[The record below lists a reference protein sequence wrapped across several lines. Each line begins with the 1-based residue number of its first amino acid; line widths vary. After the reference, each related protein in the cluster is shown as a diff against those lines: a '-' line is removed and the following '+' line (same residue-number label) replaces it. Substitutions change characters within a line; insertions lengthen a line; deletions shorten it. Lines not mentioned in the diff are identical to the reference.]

1 MSTTVN
7 QSECQSEVDTWVP
20 CFMFGHT
27 RSGLTILLKIL
38 SNYTPA
44 AGCRDQG
51 MLLRFKD
58 VLPLYGDLTERS
70 NMMRLIQDILNSYEY
85 TRLLRAPEIEANEL
99 YDRLPAMTY
108 AALINEVYK
117 VKAEVSG
124 KTKWI
129 EKTPY
134 YALRIPD
141 LLELFPNAR
150 LIHMSRDGRDVA
162 ASVFRSKHG
171 HKNGYAAGR
180 YWNDHM
186 LAARSGRDLV
196 GDERFHELR
205 YEDLLGDPVGS
216 FAGLLEFL
224 RLDPSLVEA
233 WSKDADSV
241 LKRNNTNKWKTQL
254 SQRDVQ
260 LFERV
265 AGDTLELYGYE
276 TVTSADSRTPVG
288 PMEARLLQL
297 HSTYKR
303 VVTTSGEYYRRAAL
317 RRLHAARLRVWNQLQ
332 KGK

>member
-1 MSTTVN
+1 
-7 QSECQSEVDTWVP
+7 
-20 CFMFGHT
+20 
-27 RSGLTILLKIL
+27 
-38 SNYTPA
+38 
-44 AGCRDQG
+44 

-58 VLPLYGDLTERS
+58 LLPLYGDLTVRS
-70 NMMRLIQDILNSYEY
+70 NMLRLIQDILNSYEY
-85 TRLLRAPEIEANEL
+85 TRLLRAPEIEATEL

-108 AALINEVYK
+108 AALINEVYT
-117 VKAEVSG
+117 VKAECSG
-124 KTKWI
+124 KSKWI

-180 YWNDHM
+180 YWNNHI
-186 LAARSGRDLV
+186 LAARRGHELV
-196 GDERFHELR
+196 GSENFHELR
-205 YEDLLGDPVGS
+205 YEDLLADPVGT

-224 RLDPSLVEA
+224 RMDSSLVEA
-233 WSKDADSV
+233 WQKDADSV

-254 SQRDVQ
+254 SERDVR

-276 TVTSADSRTPVG
+276 TVTTADCRTPVSSI
-288 PMEARLLQL
+288 EARLLQL
-297 HSTYKR
+297 HSTCKR

-317 RRLHAARLRVWNQLQ
+317 RRLHAARMRIWTQLY
-332 KGK
+332 KKN